1 MQSINIKK
9 SQGEKVKIIL
19 LFITYIIL
27 ILQFGCKQATEPT
40 AQDIYVSYEIES
52 AFQDDLV
59 RLVLD
64 DEILLESKVTTNYTI
79 SLAWSSGLQR
89 LSKNDHI
96 LHFTVVEYG
105 AEKDYRVDTTNDT
118 STVLLRFDK
127 NTNQISIKQI
137 KGRTLRD

>member
-19 LFITYIIL
+19 PFITCIIL

-79 SLAWSSGLQR
+79 GLAWSSGLQR

>member
-19 LFITYIIL
+19 PFITCIIL

>member
-1 MQSINIKK
+1 M
-9 SQGEKVKIIL
+9 KIIISL
-19 LFITYIIL
+19 ITCIIL

-79 SLAWSSGLQR
+79 GLAWSSGLQR

-96 LHFTVVEYG
+96 LHFNEF
-105 AEKDYRVDTTNDT
+105 A
-118 STVLLRFDK
+118 
-127 NTNQISIKQI
+127 QA
-137 KGRTLRD
+137 